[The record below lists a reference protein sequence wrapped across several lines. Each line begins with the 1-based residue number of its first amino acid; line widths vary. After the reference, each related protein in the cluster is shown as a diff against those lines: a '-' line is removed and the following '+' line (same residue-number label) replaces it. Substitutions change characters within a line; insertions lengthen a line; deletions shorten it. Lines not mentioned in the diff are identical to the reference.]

1 MLREAVDGHGNN
13 NDDDDDS
20 DGGDDDNDDSDD
32 DVDEDDDRDDDY
44 GENGRKSFIS
54 QIPFEIS
61 SETITLEEHRVAA
74 IRALEEDVHSG
85 SSWTLLL

>member
-1 MLREAVDGHGNN
+1 MLHEAVDGHGNN
-13 NDDDDDS
+13 NDDDDD
-20 DGGDDDNDDSDD
+20 DDDVDEDDDSDD
-32 DVDEDDDRDDDY
+32 DVDEDDDRDDDD

-85 SSWTLLL
+85 SSWTLVF